1 GALLAN
7 NPHGDMHVAEIDIAT
22 GKVLTVFVLPY
33 LVTQSTGTL
42 SGFWTGE
49 RNLLLSSGM
58 LLDFDFKT
66 WVVTYDVGFWHGEGP
81 DGRYWRLERIKYD
94 EADQLIAKMGATKH
108 AKSVNTLNL
117 LFAAATV
124 PDAKSARQLNEARG
138 GFA

>member
-1 GALLAN
+1 
-7 NPHGDMHVAEIDIAT
+7 
-22 GKVLTVFVLPY
+22 
-33 LVTQSTGTL
+33 
-42 SGFWTGE
+42 
-49 RNLLLSSGM
+49 
-58 LLDFDFKT
+58 
-66 WVVTYDVGFWHGEGP
+66 GP

-138 GFA
+138 GFAWHPGMDARLEIAGKLPADEKEKTVEAFAAAVAGKGYRIQPKAKYAVRLNIG